1 MGYVSTRVAKDH
13 DELSTKREIKLRKY
27 VVTVILYNCD
37 FICQNSQRRV
47 EIQASHLG
55 KRFHIHGR
63 KQISVDSPPTI
74 FRDKSSLSMISDLL
88 FLADVTSG
96 LVQWEM
102 YC

>member
-1 MGYVSTRVAKDH
+1 MT
-13 DELSTKREIKLRKY
+13 LSIT
-27 VVTVILYNCD
+27 TA
-37 FICQNSQRRV
+37 QRRV
-47 EIQASHLG
+47 EIQTSQLG

-63 KQISVDSPPTI
+63 KQISAESPPTI
-74 FRDKSSLSMISDLL
+74 FGDKSSLSMTSDLL